1 MDLTKLSDEDLM
13 ALQSGDLSK
22 VSDAGLAILG
32 GEKVTEAPKEPVKK
46 MT

>member
-1 MDLTKLSDEDLM
+1 MDLTKLSDDDLM

-32 GEKVTEAPKEPVKK
+32 GKR
-46 MT
+46 